1 MDTVT
6 WTDEKLDAVAE
17 KVDLLDTR
25 VGVVEKKVDS
35 GFARAEVE
43 YVRTD
48 ERFKAV
54 GERFDEVNR
63 RLGAVETNL
72 KEGFAGVDA
81 KFDALNRT
89 LLQIGGGMIG
99 TLIAGI
105 VTLIALML
113 TH

>member
-6 WTDEKLDAVAE
+6 WTDEKLNAVDG
-17 KVDLLDTR
+17 KVDALDTKMDALDTR
-25 VGVVEKKVDS
+25 VGVLEKKVDI
-35 GFARAEVE
+35 GF
-43 YVRTD
+43 VRTD

-54 GERFDEVNR
+54 GERLDEVNR
-63 RLGAVETNL
+63 QLRDL
-72 KEGFAGVDA
+72 KSGQAQMNDRFDA
-81 KFDALNRT
+81 KFDAFNRT

-105 VTLIALML
+105 VTLIAVVL